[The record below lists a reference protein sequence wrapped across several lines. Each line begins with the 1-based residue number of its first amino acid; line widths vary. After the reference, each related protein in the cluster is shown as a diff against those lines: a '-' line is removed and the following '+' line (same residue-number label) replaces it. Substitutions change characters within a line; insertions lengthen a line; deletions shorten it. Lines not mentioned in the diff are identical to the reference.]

1 MKHSNAYHANTKFKQ
16 NSTLFV
22 FNRVIENKRNRYLLY
37 GVGPVGNNIVSGS
50 LKIE

>member
-1 MKHSNAYHANTKFKQ
+1 MLVTPTPKSKQ
-16 NSTLFV
+16 NITAFV

-37 GVGPVGNNIVSGS
+37 GVGPVGYNIVPRS